1 MHTPDQTAA
10 PEPPRPSL
18 SVRHRWL
25 YASAWLQHALLNQWS
40 AARLSSASDALA
52 ELLPWEDRKLLLA
65 VLVDASSGD
74 RAELVDWLAEALGA
88 VALQPEVRF
97 GALAE
102 EAEAWAALASE
113 AEIKAW
119 LLACVGRL
127 PAAERVKFVA
137 AVQRQAVSAVAS

>member
-18 SVRHRWL
+18 PVRHRWL
-25 YASAWLQHALLNQWS
+25 YASAWLQCALLDQWS
-40 AARLSSASDALA
+40 AARLSQASDALA
-52 ELLPWEDRKLLLA
+52 ELLPWEDRQLLLA
-65 VLVDASSGD
+65 VLVDASAGD

-97 GALAE
+97 GPLAE

-127 PAAERVKFVA
+127 SAAERVKFVA
-137 AVQRQAVSAVAS
+137 AVQRQAVAGVAS

>member
-1 MHTPDQTAA
+1 MTIPNETAA

-25 YASAWLQHALLNQWS
+25 YASAWLQCALLDQWS
-40 AARLSSASDALA
+40 VARLSLASSALA
-52 ELLPWEDRKLLLA
+52 ELLPWEDRQLLLA
-65 VLVDASSGD
+65 VLIDASADD
-74 RAELVDWLAEALGA
+74 RAELVDWLTETLEAN
-88 VALQPEVRF
+88 ALLPEVRF
-97 GALAE
+97 GPVAS

-127 PAAERVKFVA
+127 SAAERVKFVA

>member
-1 MHTPDQTAA
+1 MHTPDQNAA

-18 SVRHRWL
+18 PVRHRWL
-25 YASAWLQHALLNQWS
+25 YASVWLQCALLDQMC
-40 AARLSSASDALA
+40 AARLSQASDALA

-65 VLVDASSGD
+65 VLIDASGED
-74 RAELVDWLAEALGA
+74 RAELVDWLSEALGA
-88 VALQPEVRF
+88 VALQPETRF
-97 GALAE
+97 GPLAE

-127 PAAERVKFVA
+127 SAAERVKFVA